1 MDPFARLRSARR
13 LLLAL
18 IAMLV
23 LGGCASTQLA
33 STWKD
38 PNDKGSPMKKI
49 AVFAAT
55 SDDAIRRLAET
66 RAVQSLPSGTTGVPS
81 FTLFDKVEK
90 DVGKVKARLTLEGF
104 DGALIARLVSYD
116 KSETY
121 IPPQIQPAQPYP
133 FGPYLPQYH
142 SFYYYYPYA
151 YLYVT
156 PGYVAQTKRYIV
168 ETLLYRLPDGKP
180 IWSAV
185 SETVNPE
192 SKIVLVNEIARVV
205 TDELRKQ
212 KLLVEY

>member
-1 MDPFARLRSARR
+1 MDQSARARTARR

-18 IAMLV
+18 ATLLI

-38 PNDKGSPMKKI
+38 PNDKAVPMKRI
-49 AVFAAT
+49 AIFAAT

-66 RAVQSLPSGTTGVPS
+66 RAVHSLPPGTTGVPS
-81 FTLFDKVEK
+81 FTLFDKPEK
-90 DVGKVKARLTLEGF
+90 DVDKVKARLIKEGF
-104 DGALIARLVSYD
+104 DGALISHLVSYD

-121 IPPQIQPAQPYP
+121 VPPQVQIAQPYP
-133 FGPYLPQYH
+133 AYAYSPYYR
-142 SFYYYYPYA
+142 SFYHYYPYA
-151 YLYVT
+151 YTYVT
-156 PGYVAQTKRYIV
+156 PGYVAQTKRYLV
-168 ETLLYRLPDGKP
+168 ESLLYRLPDGKP

-192 SKIVLVNEIARVV
+192 SKIVLVNEIVRVV

-212 KLLVEY
+212 KLLVEN